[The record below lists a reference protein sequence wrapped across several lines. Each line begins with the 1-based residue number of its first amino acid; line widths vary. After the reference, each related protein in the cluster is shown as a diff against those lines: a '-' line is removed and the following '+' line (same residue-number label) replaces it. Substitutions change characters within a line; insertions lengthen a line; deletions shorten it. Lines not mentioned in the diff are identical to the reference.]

1 MTARAMPFRARR
13 AAAPISGR
21 VAWLGL
27 AAVTVA
33 LYLVFRDQWTLPHE
47 RDTPLFQAFNG
58 ARDSVAEMQR
68 TVPAVSFVIG
78 GIRGAI
84 GWLVDA
90 TLGLL
95 VAIGWPAVIA
105 IATLLGYAGG
115 GWKTGLLALTGLAS
129 VGALNLWDPSME
141 TLGVTLAAVLVS
153 VAIGIPIGILMAKSD
168 RARAVITPILD
179 VLQIMPQVAYLI
191 PFVLFF
197 GIGPPAAAIVTL
209 IYAMPAAI
217 RITALGIRGVPESAL
232 EAARSLGSSAGQ
244 ILSKVELPL
253 ARKTIGLAVNQTIML
268 ALSMVV
274 ISALIDGPGLGEN
287 IIRAMQI
294 LNVGLIFDAGLAIV
308 ILAIVLDRI
317 TEQASLRM
325 DAREHGED
333 VAGGRRLIPRRWVL
347 IGLGGACVAALG
359 ATAVAP
365 DWAGAFPKDWAV
377 LSFQVPV
384 NDFVDWIKT
393 NLVVLTVTFKNGFTS
408 GVIDPIQKVLTSS
421 PFWLVLGVGG
431 AIAALVS
438 GARSAIATVI
448 VLAGVAALQLWEHS
462 MVTLASVLVATTL
475 TLVIGSVLGILAA
488 SSNGFSRGIRPL
500 LDAAQTLPA
509 FVYLLPALALFGP
522 SRFTAIVAS
531 IIFAIPPVV
540 RLVETGIRLVP
551 AVIIEAGNAAGA
563 TRLQMLR
570 KIQLP
575 VARPALLL
583 ATNQGII
590 MVLGMVVLGGL
601 VGGGALGFD
610 VVSGFAQRRDFGL
623 GLAAGISIVL
633 LGIALDRISQGAGRR
648 KLIEAVGDPTLKIE
662 ASAPAAAEPA
672 TSL

>member
-1 MTARAMPFRARR
+1 MTARALPFGARR
-13 AAAPISGR
+13 TVAPISGR
-21 VAWLGL
+21 VVWLGL
-27 AAVTVA
+27 AAVATV
-33 LYLVFRDQWTLPHE
+33 LYLLFRDQWTLPHE
-47 RDTPLFQAFNG
+47 RDTAVFQAFNG
-58 ARDSVAEMQR
+58 FRDDIAELKQ
-68 TVPAVSFVIG
+68 TSAVVSFILD
-78 GIRGAI
+78 GIRGSI
-84 GWLVDA
+84 GALVDA
-90 TLGLL
+90 VSGLL
-95 VAIGWPAVIA
+95 VAMGWPAVIA
-105 IATLLGYAGG
+105 VATLLGYAGG
-115 GWKTGLLALTGLAS
+115 GWKTGLLAFSGLL
-129 VGALNLWDPSME
+129 VLGALNLWDPSML
-141 TLGVTLAAVLVS
+141 TLAVTLAAVLVS
-153 VAIGIPIGILMAKSD
+153 VALGIPIGILMAKSD
-168 RARAVITPILD
+168 RARAIITPILD

-197 GIGPPAAAIVTL
+197 GIGPPAAAIVTVV
-209 IYAMPAAI
+209 YAMPAAI

-253 ARKTIGLAVNQTIML
+253 ARKTIGLAINQTIML

-274 ISALIDGPGLGEN
+274 ITVLIDGPGLGVN
-287 IIRAMQI
+287 IIRAMQT
-294 LNVGLIFDAGLAIV
+294 LNVGQIFDAGLAIV

-325 DAREHGED
+325 DPRGREAD
-333 VAGGRRLIPRRWVL
+333 ATNRRRSIPRRWVL
-347 IGLGGACVAALG
+347 IGLGVVCVAALA

-365 DWAGAFPKDWAV
+365 DWAGVFPKDWAV
-377 LSFQVPV
+377 LSFREPI
-384 NDFVDWIKT
+384 NDIVGWIKA
-393 NLVVLTVTFKNGFTS
+393 NLVFLTTGFKNAFTS
-408 GVIDPIQKVLTSS
+408 VVIQPIQDVLTSS
-421 PFWLVLGVGG
+421 PFWLVIAVAG
-431 AIAALVS
+431 AIAWLVS
-438 GARSAIATVI
+438 GARAMVATVI
-448 VLAGVAALQLWEHS
+448 VLAGVVGLQLWEHS
-462 MVTLASVLVATTL
+462 MVTLATVLVATTL
-475 TLVIGSVLGILAA
+475 TLLIGGVLGIIAA
-488 SSNGFSRGIRPL
+488 SSNGFSRAIRPL

-522 SRFTAIVAS
+522 ARFTAIVAS

-540 RLVETGIRLVP
+540 RLVETGVRLVP
-551 AVIIEAGNAAGA
+551 PVIIEAGQASGA
-563 TRLQMLR
+563 TRFQMLR

-648 KLIEAVGDPTLKIE
+648 KVIEAVGEPGLKSE
-662 ASAPAAAEPA
+662 VQAQPSQA
-672 TSL
+672 TA

>member
-1 MTARAMPFRARR
+1 MTARALPFRARR
-13 AAAPISGR
+13 AAAPVSGR
-21 VAWLGL
+21 AMWLL
-27 AAVTVA
+27 LVVVTVG
-33 LYLVFRDQWTLPHE
+33 LYLLFRDQWTLPHE
-47 RDTPLFQAFNG
+47 RDTSVFQAFNG
-58 ARDSVAEMQR
+58 ARDEIAELKR
-68 TVPAVSFVIG
+68 TVPAVAFVLD
-78 GIRGAI
+78 GIRGSM

-95 VAIGWPAVIA
+95 VGLGWPAVIA
-105 IATLLGYAGG
+105 FTTLIGYAAG
-115 GWKTGLLALTGLAS
+115 GWRTGLLALSGFAV
-129 VGALNLWDPSME
+129 VGTLNLWEPTIE
-141 TLGVTLAAVLVS
+141 TLAVALAAVVVS
-153 VAIGIPIGILMAKSD
+153 VAIGIPIGILVAKSD
-168 RARAVITPILD
+168 RAQAVITPILD
-179 VLQIMPQVAYLI
+179 ILQIMPQVAYLI

-197 GIGPPAAAIVTL
+197 GIGAPAAAIVTVV
-209 IYAMPAAI
+209 YAMPAAI

-253 ARKTIGLAVNQTIML
+253 ARKTIGLAINQTIML

-274 ISALIDGPGLGEN
+274 ITVLIDGPGLGVN
-287 IIRAMQI
+287 IIRAMQT
-294 LNVGLIFDAGLAIV
+294 LNVGQIFDAGLAIV
-308 ILAIVLDRI
+308 ILAIMLDRI
-317 TEQASLRM
+317 TEQGSLRM
-325 DAREHGED
+325 DARSRDGEG
-333 VAGGRRLIPRRWVL
+333 ASAQRRMARRRWVL
-347 IGLGGACVAALG
+347 IGLGVLCVVALA
-359 ATAVAP
+359 ATAIAP
-365 DWAGAFPKDWAV
+365 DWAGVFPKDWAV
-377 LSFQVPV
+377 LSFREPV
-384 NDFVDWIKT
+384 NEIVGWIKT
-393 NLVVLTVTFKNGFTS
+393 NLVFLTTGFKNLFS
-408 GVIDPIQKVLTSS
+408 SVVIDPIQDVLTSS
-421 PFWLVLGVGG
+421 PFWLVIGAGG
-431 AIAALVS
+431 AIAWLVS
-438 GARSAIATVI
+438 GARAMVATVI
-448 VLAGVAALQLWEHS
+448 VLLGVAGLQLWEHS
-462 MVTLASVLVATTL
+462 MVTLASVLVATSL
-475 TLVIGSVLGILAA
+475 TLLIGALLGIIAA
-488 SSNGFSRGIRPL
+488 SSSGFSRGIRPL

-551 AVIIEAGNAAGA
+551 PVIIEAGQAAGA

-648 KLIEAVGDPTLKIE
+648 RIIAAVGEPGLKTE
-662 ASAPAAAEPA
+662 ASSAPAGTPA
-672 TSL
+672 